1 MKNFRSLPHFHHP
14 EVRNLAWAL
23 GSVPLLSDPNNTTRL
38 NLLDDEWM
46 LDRFT
51 RHLPWLYELDEN
63 PSELEA
69 FLLSEETNLVGKKFE
84 ALLKFWFS
92 NSPWFEL
99 KASNVQV
106 IKEGR
111 TIGEMDFIVFDKYS
125 DELLHIEAACK
136 YYYSRG
142 GQSTWSDWWG
152 PNHADR
158 LDIKM
163 EKFKAQTKLSKT
175 PEGIAALHALK
186 IGKPT
191 SVVFLKGYFFYPF
204 NGLGATTKPHLS
216 HPNHQAGWF
225 LNQNQLESFRN
236 SPQQWAIL
244 PKSHW
249 ISPYNDE
256 NNKLPVLDG
265 NELISE
271 AIRSKALLISQIQEG
286 AETTRGLII
295 RE

>member
-14 EVRNLAWAL
+14 EVRNLAWAI
-23 GSVPLLSDPNNTTRL
+23 GSVPLLNDPDNRTRL

-51 RHLPWLYELDEN
+51 RHLPWLHELDEN
-63 PSELEA
+63 PSRLEA

-99 KASNVQV
+99 KASNIQVVQD
-106 IKEGR
+106 GR

-125 DELLHIEAACK
+125 DELLHLEAACK
-136 YYYSRG
+136 YYYSRS
-142 GQSTWSDWWG
+142 GQSNWSDWWG

-158 LDIKM
+158 LELKM
-163 EKFKAQTKLSKT
+163 GKFKTQTKLSKT
-175 PEGIAALHALK
+175 SEGKSALTDLN
-186 IGKPT
+186 ITNPT
-191 SVVFLKGYFFYPF
+191 PVVFLKGYFFYPF
-204 NGLGATTKPHLS
+204 NALGAASKPYLS
-216 HPNHQAGWF
+216 HPHHQAGWF
-225 LNQNQLESFRN
+225 LNQHQLETFKN
-236 SPQQWAIL
+236 SPQQWVIL
-244 PKSHW
+244 PKTHW
-249 ISPYNDE
+249 ISGYHHE
-256 NNKLPVLDG
+256 NNKLPVLNG

-271 AIRSKALLISQIQEG
+271 AIHSKALLISQIQEG
-286 AETTRGLII
+286 AEISRGLII

>member
-1 MKNFRSLPHFHHP
+1 
-14 EVRNLAWAL
+14 
-23 GSVPLLSDPNNTTRL
+23 
-38 NLLDDEWM
+38 M
-46 LDRFT
+46 LDRFS
-51 RHLPWLYELDEN
+51 RHLPWLYELDET
-63 PSELEA
+63 PFELEN

-99 KASNVQV
+99 KASNVQL
-106 IKEGR
+106 IRDGR

-125 DELLHIEAACK
+125 EELLHIEAACK

-158 LDIKM
+158 LELKM

-175 PEGIAALHALK
+175 PEGKSALANLG
-186 IGKPT
+186 ISNPT
-191 SVVFLKGYFFYPF
+191 PVVFLKGYFFYPF
-204 NGLGATTKPHLS
+204 NALGATTKPHLA
-216 HPNHQAGWF
+216 HPHHQAGWF
-225 LNQNQLESFRN
+225 LNQNQLETFRN
-236 SPQQWAIL
+236 SPQQWVIL

-249 ISPYNDE
+249 ISTYHAE

-271 AIRSKALLISQIQEG
+271 AIRSKALLISQIQE
-286 AETTRGLII
+286 EVEISRGLLI

>member
-14 EVRNLAWAL
+14 EVRNLAWAI
-23 GSVPLLSDPNNTTRL
+23 GSVPLLDDPDNRTRL
-38 NLLDDEWM
+38 NLLDDDWM

-51 RHLPWLYELDEN
+51 RDLPWLYELDEN
-63 PSELEA
+63 PSDLET

-92 NSPWFEL
+92 YSPWFEL
-99 KASNVQV
+99 KASSVQL
-106 IKEGR
+106 IRDGR
-111 TIGEMDFIVFDKYS
+111 TVGEMDFIVFDKYS
-125 DELLHIEAACK
+125 EELLHIEAACK

-142 GQSTWSDWWG
+142 GLSTWSDWWG

-163 EKFKAQTKLSKT
+163 EKFKTQTKLSKT
-175 PEGIAALHALK
+175 VEGRLK
-186 IGKPT
+186 LAELNLENPI

-204 NGLGATTKPHLS
+204 NGLGATSRPHLA
-216 HPNHQAGWF
+216 HPHHQAGWY
-225 LNQNQLESFRN
+225 LTQNQLESYCDTPR
-236 SPQQWAIL
+236 QWVIL

-249 ISPYNDE
+249 ISPYHGE
-256 NNKLPVLDG
+256 GNNLPVLDG

-271 AIRSKALLISQIQEG
+271 AIRSKALLISQIQDDIEVS
-286 AETTRGLII
+286 RGLLI